1 MSELRPYGRE
11 LLEAARRQRTPNEA
25 ERARVLKALL
35 AAAEHSRIAVD
46 APPASKLSAASKVFV
61 LVALAALIAFG
72 VYMAGHLGAPGR
84 SGSVPTPSHTPPR

>member
-11 LLEAARRQRTPNEA
+11 LLEAARRQRTPNET

-35 AAAEHSRIAVD
+35 AAAEHSRIAVE
-46 APPASKLSAASKVFV
+46 APPPSKLGAASKIFV

-72 VYMAGHLGAPGR
+72 IYMAGHVGVARRPAA
-84 SGSVPTPSHTPPR
+84 PTPHPAPSH

>member
-11 LLEAARRQRTPNEA
+11 LLEAARRQRTPNDA

-35 AAAEHSRIAVD
+35 AAAEHSRIAVE
-46 APPASKLSAASKVFV
+46 APLPSKLGTASKIFV

-72 VYMAGHLGAPGR
+72 VYMAGHAGVPRRPAPAPTPR
-84 SGSVPTPSHTPPR
+84 VTPSH